1 MPMPVPDLPSDR
13 RAFLLRVLRLGGAS
27 ALTLGAGGYLARR
40 SIRPRE
46 GAARKFDR
54 DHRVAV
60 RTELPDMVVARFADG
75 AGAAAA
81 ATAPALLVRRA
92 VEAMGG
98 PGRFV
103 SRGDTVVI
111 KPNIAWDRLPEQAAT
126 TNPDAVAEMVRLC
139 LAAGAGSVI
148 VTDVS
153 CNEAEACFDRSGIA
167 AAAKAAGAE
176 VVLPQPR
183 FFTRVDIE
191 GDTLG
196 EWPVLA
202 PFLDADKLI
211 NMPIAKHHSLT
222 GVTLGMKNWYGLI
235 GGDRNRLHQRIHE
248 SIVDLTHFAK
258 PTLTV
263 MDAYRVLMRSGP
275 TGGSVDDVEQKNTV
289 IASVDPV
296 ALDAY
301 AAKAWWDLDVPRLKF
316 LRLAHERGVG
326 RADFEALRTNV
337 VEVQG

>member
-1 MPMPVPDLPSDR
+1 MTDASSASSR

-27 ALTLGAGGYLARR
+27 AGTLGLGAYLMGRSRR
-40 SIRPRE
+40 PEE
-46 GAARKFDR
+46 GAAAQVRL
-54 DHRVAV
+54 DHRVAD
-60 RTELPDMVVARFADG
+60 RPDLPEMAVAQGEAAGPAALVERAIRDMGGMARFVA
-75 AGAAAA
+75 
-81 ATAPALLVRRA
+81 
-92 VEAMGG
+92 
-98 PGRFV
+98 
-103 SRGDTVVI
+103 RGDTVVV

-126 TNPDAVAEMVRLC
+126 TNPEAVAEIVRLC
-139 LAAGAGSVI
+139 KAAGASSVI

-183 FFTRVDIE
+183 FFKRVDLK

-196 EWPVLA
+196 EWPVLE
-202 PFLDADKLI
+202 PFLDATKLI
-211 NMPIAKHHSLT
+211 NVPIAKHHSLT

-248 SIVDLTHFAK
+248 SIVDLTSFAK

-263 MDAYRVLMRSGP
+263 MDAYRVLMRNGP
-275 TGGSVDDVEQKNTV
+275 TGGDVDDVEMKHTV

-296 ALDAY
+296 AVDAY
-301 AAKAWWDLDVPRLKF
+301 AAQAWWNLAAPRVRY
-316 LRLAHERGVG
+316 LRLAEERGVG
-326 RADFEALRTNV
+326 KMDFASLRTTISAL
-337 VEVQG
+337 